1 MKVVNNHF
9 LDCFHTI
16 LAFLVIGCFGLVIV
30 GGNVGFS
37 HSKVTSTQ
45 MTTSAKLD
53 YLHSSTL
60 SIQDYPNLQ
69 TFLVISYSIKSIF
82 SFNRSYF

>member
-1 MKVVNNHF
+1 MKVVNSRF
-9 LDCFHTI
+9 LDCFHPI
-16 LAFLVIGCFGLVIV
+16 LAFLVIGCFELVIV
-30 GGNVGFS
+30 GGNVGFG

-45 MTTSAKLD
+45 MTASTKVTK
-53 YLHSSTL
+53 HSSTL

-69 TFLVISYSIKSIF
+69 TFLVISYSAKSIF